1 MRIKSLILLCLMGFV
16 FYSYG
21 QNEKKADNSSPR
33 ISTNVTVPKQTQ
45 GATFGEKV
53 NSGVNRVKTKIE
65 SISTFRQPYMVEVF
79 SSGERDSRNKAIVN
93 SLTVSGSIVSSG
105 GGAAAASYA
114 STGMS
119 VSNSK
124 VKITISQAETGD
136 EASTFTDEKGNF
148 SLTLSH
154 DTLHTIYVNG
164 AEYGQ
169 IKLMKTKHDTVK
181 NSINNVR

>member
-1 MRIKSLILLCLMGFV
+1 MKKSLILLCLIVFV

-21 QNEKKADNSSPR
+21 QNEKKVENSESS
-33 ISTNVTVPKQTQ
+33 ISTKVTVPKQTQ

-65 SISTFRQPYMVEVF
+65 SVGTYKQPYLVEVF
-79 SSGERDSRNKAIVN
+79 SSGERDARNKAIVN

-114 STGMS
+114 STGRV
-119 VSNSK
+119 VSNAK

-164 AEYGQ
+164 VEYGQ
-169 IKLMKTKHDTVK
+169 VKLIKTKHDTVK

>member
-1 MRIKSLILLCLMGFV
+1 MKKISLIFTCLMAFV
-16 FYSYG
+16 FFSYG
-21 QNEKKADNSSPR
+21 QNEKKAENSESS
-33 ISTNVTVPKQTQ
+33 ISTKVTVPKQTQ

-53 NSGVNRVKTKIE
+53 NSGLSSVKTKIE
-65 SISTFRQPYMVEVF
+65 AVSTFKQPYLVEVF
-79 SSGERDSRNKAIVN
+79 SSGERDPRNKAIVN

-114 STGMS
+114 STGMV
-119 VSNSK
+119 VSTAR

-164 AEYGQ
+164 VEYGQ
-169 IKLMKTKHDTVK
+169 VKLMNTKHDTAK